1 MYLAEVRIN
10 NFRKFGEGANG
21 TPGLVLYL
29 KEGLNVLIGENDSGK
44 SCVID
49 AIRHVLL
56 TQSREY
62 IRLEKED
69 FHNNAKELKIEC
81 RFKGLTINQAKDFLE
96 WMGID
101 DKRQYYLRVFLTAR
115 IDEKDRLIV
124 DDVRAGVDNE
134 GQILHSNARKLLKT
148 IYLKPMRD
156 AETELGAR
164 RNSRLSQ
171 ILSSHQ
177 EFAEGDEH
185 KLVEIIT
192 NANKDIKEYFE
203 YEEKSDE
210 EHVLRSINSYLAAFS
225 DNNNFLKAQ
234 IEIAPAKL
242 KAILEKIELVLDRT
256 KPGLGTL
263 NQLYI
268 AAELLLLQRE
278 KSEGISL
285 ALIEEIEAHLHP
297 QAQLRIIEYLQ
308 NICDRENSGLQILLT
323 THSVTLASSIKLDN
337 LIIFIE
343 DNAFPLA
350 CGNTDLHS
358 GDYQF
363 LERFLDSTKA
373 NLFFARGVLIVEGD
387 AENLLL
393 PALAEVIGKKLSKH
407 GVSIVN
413 VGSTALLRYA
423 RIFIRSQ
430 DPKMKLPVAIITD
443 CDMRLFNKDGTLS
456 DKSVEYEKKTEK
468 QRKIKIDKY
477 SDGNVRGFVSPY
489 WTLEFDI
496 ACSCL
501 RTELYAAILMADAYE
516 KTDRRLQ
523 EGKQPDIIKNDEEYL
538 KAAKT
543 DIEAWLL
550 SSFDKFEIAK
560 RISEKVILKSNS
572 KAVAAQ
578 CFAKIL
584 LSKRFG
590 KCEVEQIKQ
599 DEHLQYLIDAINYVT
614 GS

>member
-1 MYLAEVRIN
+1 MYLAEVRIK

-29 KEGLNVLIGENDSGK
+29 KDGLNVLIGENDSGK

-56 TQSREY
+56 SQSREY

-81 RFKGLTINQAKDFLE
+81 IFKGLTINQAKDFLE

-115 IDEKDRLIV
+115 IDEKDRLII
-124 DDVRAGVDNE
+124 DDVRAGVDDE

-203 YEEKSDE
+203 YEGKSDE

-225 DNNNFLKAQ
+225 DNNNLLKSQ

-278 KSEGISL
+278 KSEGINL

-308 NICDRENSGLQILLT
+308 NICDKENGGLQILLT

-337 LIIFIE
+337 LVIFAE

-350 CGNTDLHS
+350 CGNTALHS

-430 DPKMKLPVAIITD
+430 DPKMKLPVAVITD
-443 CDMRLFNKDGTLS
+443 CDIKLFSKDETLRF
-456 DKSVEYEKKTEK
+456 DKFSEYEIETEK
-468 QRKIKIDKY
+468 QRKVKVDKY

-496 ACSCL
+496 ACSYL
-501 RTELYAAILMADAYE
+501 KSELYAAILMADDYE
-516 KTDRRLQ
+516 NADRTLQKGKKPKEIKKT
-523 EGKQPDIIKNDEEYL
+523 EEYL
-538 KAAKT
+538 EAAKT
-543 DIEAWLL
+543 DIDTWLSL
-550 SSFDKFEIAK
+550 NKFEIAK
-560 RISEKVILKSNS
+560 KISQKVVLKSNS

-584 LSKRFG
+584 LSKRFTE
-590 KCEVEQIKQ
+590 CEVEQIKQ
-599 DEHLQYLIDAINYVT
+599 DEHLQYLVDAINYVT